1 MARNSFLKMENS
13 QFRWIFLNKY
23 YLLKTKIK
31 RILLVKV
38 LKIPC
43 FIARN
48 HLEILF
54 EMDSKFVIF
63 MFCVI
68 FMVQTG
74 VRGETESKGKVRILL
89 FIVVIVNYSTCS
101 TQYGCPCLF
110 SGGGVKLVLL
120 LGQIIVNCSTC
131 K

>member
-1 MARNSFLKMENS
+1 MARYSFLKMENS

-31 RILLVKV
+31 RILLVISIKKY
-38 LKIPC
+38 LPC

-68 FMVQTG
+68 VMVETG

-89 FIVVIVNYSTCS
+89 FIVIIV
-101 TQYGCPCLF
+101 
-110 SGGGVKLVLL
+110 KRVLL

>member
-1 MARNSFLKMENS
+1 MENS
-13 QFRWIFLNKY
+13 QFRCIFLDRY

-31 RILLVKV
+31 RISLVISIKKY
-38 LKIPC
+38 LPC

-48 HLEILF
+48 YLEILF

-68 FMVQTG
+68 FMVETG

-89 FIVVIVNYSTCS
+89 FLVIA
-101 TQYGCPCLF
+101 
-110 SGGGVKLVLL
+110 VKLVIISFQPAKKLL
-120 LGQIIVNCSTC
+120 NKSKHFNRVTTRKRYKIFWMQ
-131 K
+131 